1 MVRVLLAFG
10 LAMLVVAVAGAGAKG
25 PPRNGLIAFWSD
37 LGPAVVFVM
46 KPDGTGRRRLTTS
59 NVRSKGAAWSPDG
72 KRAALYGAT
81 AADSDNFDIF
91 VVDSDGSDR
100 RRLTSGSAREV
111 QPAWSPDGRRI
122 AYVRDEDIW
131 IMDSDGGNQHLAIRN
146 GGEPSWSPNGRR
158 LVYGSLR
165 RSRVQV
171 YTANLDGSR
180 ERKLTRG
187 RADSEMPSWSPDGR
201 RIVFTTFRN
210 GETDVYVMRAD
221 GSHERRLTRS
231 PARDEAASW
240 SPDGRKIVFS
250 SYRKGNGE
258 IYVMNANG
266 THQRRLT
273 RTRINEEAD
282 GWQPLPR

>member
-1 MVRVLLAFG
+1 MVRILVGAALA
-10 LAMLVVAVAGAGAKG
+10 ALVVAVAGAGAKG

-46 KPDGTGRRRLTTS
+46 EPDGTGRRRLTSS

-72 KRAALYGAT
+72 KHAALYGAI

-91 VVDSDGSDR
+91 VVDADGSHR
-100 RRLTSGSAREV
+100 RRLTSDPAREV

-122 AYVRDEDIW
+122 AYVRDDDIW
-131 IMDSDGGNQHLAIRN
+131 IMDSDGGDQHLAIRN
-146 GGEPSWSPNGRR
+146 GGEPSWSPDGRR
-158 LVYGSLR
+158 FTYGSLR
-165 RSRVQV
+165 KGRVQV
-171 YTANLDGSR
+171 FSANLDGSE

-201 RIVFTTFRN
+201 RITFTTFRN

-231 PARDEAASW
+231 RSRDEAASW

-250 SYRKGNGE
+250 SYRNGNGE
-258 IYVMNANG
+258 IYVMHADG
-266 THQRRLT
+266 TRQRRLT